1 MVTERKSVT
10 IFVFLRI
17 SGLEE
22 ERDMSKKKKII
33 VAVVIIAAAAVAVGF
48 FLKSKLGKSSSG
60 GDAAYVESVQ
70 SLVNGVNGGGQNRY
84 MGVVESQDT
93 WDVNLS
99 SDQTVKEI
107 FVSVGD
113 EVQEG
118 TPLFEYKTD
127 DLSLQIAQAKLEL
140 ESIASQI
147 NDYNNQIKTLTT
159 EKNAASKEEQFNYT
173 VQIQSLQT
181 SIKQSEYEQQSKKLE
196 IQKMEDTMSQST
208 VTSKINGVVKSIN
221 EKGETDSYGNEQP
234 FMSILTTGDYRV
246 KGTVNETNV
255 YDLTEGQ
262 SVILRSRVDETKTWT
277 GTIEKIDTENEEK
290 DNNNGVYYSGSDSEN
305 QSTKYPFYVTLDSA
319 DGLMLGQHLY
329 VELDEGQTETKDGIW
344 LYSGYIVQD
353 DDAAYVWADNGKGKL
368 EKRTVELGEY
378 DEGMDLYEIKSGLEL
393 NDMIAWPV
401 SGFREGL
408 KTTTN
413 VDEGMMEEFPD
424 DDMYSEDMG
433 EGYTEDLSSEGEEL
447 DGATDSYSQ
456 DEDIDTGMLDEK
468 DLKPV
473 VDGEADTGSADA
485 PTEE

>member
-1 MVTERKSVT
+1 
-10 IFVFLRI
+10 
-17 SGLEE
+17 
-22 ERDMSKKKKII
+22 MSKKKKII
-33 VAVVIIAAAAVAVGF
+33 LAVVIVAAVAAVAVGF
-48 FLKSKLGKSSSG
+48 FLKDRLGNSKSG

-70 SLVNGVNGGGQNRY
+70 SMTGAVNAGSQNRY

-93 WDVNLS
+93 WDITLS
-99 SDQTVKEI
+99 SDQTVKQI
-107 FVSVGD
+107 FVAVGD

-140 ESIASQI
+140 ESIGNQI
-147 NDYNNQIKTLTT
+147 TDYNNQIKTLTA
-159 EKNAASKEEQFNYT
+159 EKNAASKDEQFNYT

-221 EKGETDSYGNEQP
+221 ENGDSDQYGNTQP

-255 YDLTEGQ
+255 YNLSEGQ
-262 SVILRSRVDETKTWT
+262 AVILRSRVDDTKTWS
-277 GTIEKIDTENEEK
+277 GTIEKIDTENK
-290 DNNNGVYYSGSDSEN
+290 DTDNNSGVMYSDGSNSDN
-305 QSTKYPFYVTLDSA
+305 QSTKYPFYVKLDSA

-344 LYSGYIVQD
+344 IYSGYIVQD
-353 DDAAYVWADNGKGKL
+353 EDTPYVWADNGKGKL

-378 DEGMDLYEIKSGLEL
+378 DEGMDMYEIKSGLAL
-393 NDMIAWPV
+393 DDMIAWPV

-413 VDEGMMEEFPD
+413 VDEGMVEDSSD
-424 DDMYSEDMG
+424 DG
-433 EGYTEDLSSEGEEL
+433 DLSSDMDEGYQQDLSDETPE
-447 DGATDSYSQ
+447 DGSMTDSYNM
-456 DEDIDTGMLDEK
+456 DENIDTGMVDEN
-468 DLKPV
+468 DMKPV
-473 VDGEADTGSADA
+473 VDGTKDGDSGADTGSTDTPAA
-485 PTEE
+485 E

>member
-1 MVTERKSVT
+1 
-10 IFVFLRI
+10 
-17 SGLEE
+17 
-22 ERDMSKKKKII
+22 MSKKKKII
-33 VAVVIIAAAAVAVGF
+33 LAVVIVAAVAAVAVGF
-48 FLKSKLGKSSSG
+48 FLKDRLGNSKSG

-70 SLVNGVNGGGQNRY
+70 SMTGAVNAGSQNRY

-93 WDVNLS
+93 WNITLS
-99 SDQTVKEI
+99 SDQTVKQI
-107 FVSVGD
+107 FVAVGD

-140 ESIASQI
+140 ESIGKQ
-147 NDYNNQIKTLTT
+147 NTDYNNQIKTLTA
-159 EKNAASKEEQFNYT
+159 EKNAASKDEQFNYT

-221 EKGETDSYGNEQP
+221 ENGASDQYGNTQP

-255 YDLTEGQ
+255 HNLSEGQ
-262 SVILRSRVDETKTWT
+262 AVILRSRVDDTKTWS
-277 GTIEKIDTENEEK
+277 GTIEKIDTENKES
-290 DNNNGVYYSGSDSEN
+290 DNNNGVMSSTGSNSDN
-305 QSTKYPFYVTLDSA
+305 QSTKYPFYVKLDSA

-329 VELDEGQTETKDGIW
+329 VELDDGQTETKDGIW
-344 LYSGYIVQD
+344 IYSGYIVQD
-353 DDAAYVWADNGKGKL
+353 EDTPYVWADNGKGKL

-378 DEGMDLYEIKSGLEL
+378 DEGMDMYEIKSGLAL
-393 NDMIAWPV
+393 DDMIAWPV

-413 VDEGMMEEFPD
+413 VDEGMVEEYPD
-424 DDMYSEDMG
+424 DG
-433 EGYTEDLSSEGEEL
+433 DLSSDTDEGYQQDLSDETPE
-447 DGATDSYSQ
+447 DSSMTDSYNM
-456 DEDIDTGMLDEK
+456 DENIDTGMVDEN
-468 DLKPV
+468 DMKPV
-473 VDGEADTGSADA
+473 VDGTEDGDSGADTGSTDTPAA
-485 PTEE
+485 E

>member
-1 MVTERKSVT
+1 
-10 IFVFLRI
+10 
-17 SGLEE
+17 
-22 ERDMSKKKKII
+22 MSKKKKII
-33 VAVVIIAAAAVAVGF
+33 LAVVIIAIAAAVAVGF
-48 FLKSKLGKSSSG
+48 FLKGKLGKSKSG

-70 SLVNGVNGGGQNRY
+70 SMVNGINGGGQNRY

-93 WDVNLS
+93 WDVNLT

-140 ESIASQI
+140 ESMANQI
-147 NDYNNQIKTLTT
+147 TDYNNQIKTLTA

-181 SIKQSEYEQQSKKLE
+181 SIKQSEFEQQSKKLE
-196 IQKMEDTMSQST
+196 IQKMEDTMAQST

-221 EKGETDSYGNEQP
+221 ESGESDQYGNQQP

-255 YDLTEGQ
+255 YSLSEGQ
-262 SVILRSRVDETKTWT
+262 SVVLRSRVDESKTWT
-277 GTIEKIDTENEEK
+277 GTIEKIDTENKES
-290 DNNNGVYYSGSDSEN
+290 DNNNGVYYDNSGSDN

-344 LYSGYIVQD
+344 IYSGYIVQD
-353 DDAAYVWADNGKGKL
+353 EDTPYVWADNGKGKL

-393 NDMIAWPV
+393 TDQIAWPM
-401 SGFREGL
+401 SGFSEGM

-413 VDEGMMEEFPD
+413 IDEAMTEDGSDDGMLSDGMDEG
-424 DDMYSEDMG
+424 YQEDF
-433 EGYTEDLSSEGEEL
+433 SEGAPEE
-447 DGATDSYSQ
+447 GVTDSYSL
-456 DEDIDTGMLDEK
+456 DEDVDTGMLDES
-468 DLKPV
+468 DMKPV
-473 VDGEADTGSADA
+473 VDGPEDGDSGTDTGSADA
-485 PTEE
+485 PAAE

>member
-1 MVTERKSVT
+1 
-10 IFVFLRI
+10 
-17 SGLEE
+17 
-22 ERDMSKKKKII
+22 MSKKKKII
-33 VAVVIIAAAAVAVGF
+33 LAVVIVAAVAAVAVGF
-48 FLKSKLGKSSSG
+48 FLKDRLGNSKSG

-70 SLVNGVNGGGQNRY
+70 SMTGAVNAGSQNRY

-93 WDVNLS
+93 WNITLS
-99 SDQTVKEI
+99 SDQTVKQI
-107 FVSVGD
+107 FVAVGD

-140 ESIASQI
+140 ESIGNQI
-147 NDYNNQIKTLTT
+147 TDYNNQIKTLTA
-159 EKNAASKEEQFNYT
+159 EKNAASKDEQFNYT

-221 EKGETDSYGNEQP
+221 ENGASDQYGNTQP

-255 YDLTEGQ
+255 HNLSEGQ
-262 SVILRSRVDETKTWT
+262 AVILRSRVDDTKTWS
-277 GTIEKIDTENEEK
+277 GTIEKIDTENKES
-290 DNNNGVYYSGSDSEN
+290 DNNNGVMSSTGSNSDN
-305 QSTKYPFYVTLDSA
+305 QSTKYPFYVKLDSA

-344 LYSGYIVQD
+344 IYSGYIVQD
-353 DDAAYVWADNGKGKL
+353 EDTPYVWADNGKGKL

-378 DEGMDLYEIKSGLEL
+378 DEGMDMYEIKSGLAL
-393 NDMIAWPV
+393 DDMIAWPV

-413 VDEGMMEEFPD
+413 VDEGMVEEYPD
-424 DDMYSEDMG
+424 DG
-433 EGYTEDLSSEGEEL
+433 DLSSDTDEGYQQDLSDETPE
-447 DGATDSYSQ
+447 DSSMTR
-456 DEDIDTGMLDEK
+456 DDS
-468 DLKPV
+468 
-473 VDGEADTGSADA
+473 GE
-485 PTEE
+485 

>member
-1 MVTERKSVT
+1 
-10 IFVFLRI
+10 
-17 SGLEE
+17 
-22 ERDMSKKKKII
+22 MSKKKKII
-33 VAVVIIAAAAVAVGF
+33 LAVVIIIIAAVVAVGF
-48 FLKSKLGKSSSG
+48 FLKGKMGKSSSG

-99 SDQTVKEI
+99 SDQTVKQI

-140 ESIASQI
+140 ETIANQI
-147 NDYNNQIKTLTT
+147 TDYNNQIKTLTA
-159 EKNAASKEEQFNYT
+159 EKNAASKDEQFNYT

-208 VTSKINGVVKSIN
+208 VTSKINGIVKSIN
-221 EKGETDSYGNEQP
+221 ESGDTDQYGNQQP

-255 YDLTEGQ
+255 YSLSEGQ

-277 GTIEKIDTENEEK
+277 GTIEKIDTENKEA
-290 DNNNGVYYSGSDSEN
+290 DNNNGYYDSSNSDN
-305 QSTKYPFYVTLDSA
+305 QSSKYPFYIKLDSA

-353 DDAAYVWADNGKGKL
+353 EDTPYVWADNGKGKL

-378 DEGMDLYEIKSGLEL
+378 DEGMDLYEIKSGLEMT
-393 NDMIAWPV
+393 DYIAWPV
-401 SGFREGL
+401 SGFRAGL

-413 VDEGMMEEFPD
+413 VDEGMVEEYPD
-424 DDMYSEDMG
+424 DGMLSEDAGEGMMD
-433 EGYTEDLSSEGEEL
+433 EGYTEDFSSDGE
-447 DGATDSYSQ
+447 TDSYN
-456 DEDIDTGMLDEK
+456 M
-468 DLKPV
+468 
-473 VDGEADTGSADA
+473 DGEADTGSLDESDMQPVVDGSEDGASGADTGSA
-485 PTEE
+485 DTPAAE

>member
-1 MVTERKSVT
+1 
-10 IFVFLRI
+10 
-17 SGLEE
+17 
-22 ERDMSKKKKII
+22 MSKKKKII
-33 VAVVIIAAAAVAVGF
+33 LAVVIVAAVAAVAVGF
-48 FLKSKLGKSSSG
+48 FLKDRLGNSKSG

-70 SLVNGVNGGGQNRY
+70 SMTGAVNAGSQNRY

-93 WDVNLS
+93 WNITLS
-99 SDQTVKEI
+99 SDQTVKQI
-107 FVSVGD
+107 FVAVGD

-140 ESIASQI
+140 ESIGNQI
-147 NDYNNQIKTLTT
+147 TDYNNQIKTLTA
-159 EKNAASKEEQFNYT
+159 EKNAASKDEQFNYT

-221 EKGETDSYGNEQP
+221 ENGASDQYGNTQP

-255 YDLTEGQ
+255 HNLSEGQ
-262 SVILRSRVDETKTWT
+262 AVILRSRVDDTKTWS
-277 GTIEKIDTENEEK
+277 GTIEKIDTENKES
-290 DNNNGVYYSGSDSEN
+290 DNNNGVMSSTGSNSDN
-305 QSTKYPFYVTLDSA
+305 QSTKYPFYVKLDSA

-344 LYSGYIVQD
+344 IYSGYIVQD
-353 DDAAYVWADNGKGKL
+353 EDTPYVWADNGKGKL

-378 DEGMDLYEIKSGLEL
+378 DEGMDMYEIKSGLAL
-393 NDMIAWPV
+393 DDMIAWPV

-413 VDEGMMEEFPD
+413 VDEGMVEEYPD
-424 DDMYSEDMG
+424 DGDISSDTD
-433 EGYTEDLSSEGEEL
+433 EGYQQDLSDETPEDSSM
-447 DGATDSYSQ
+447 TDSYNM
-456 DEDIDTGMLDEK
+456 DENIDTGMVDEN
-468 DLKPV
+468 DMKPV
-473 VDGEADTGSADA
+473 VDGTEDGDLGADTGSTDTPAA
-485 PTEE
+485 E